1 MGVRIPPFAQ
11 LHQTSAYQE
20 ARALPCRLR
29 NPSRTSALN
38 LALIVPLGASVSF
51 SASDIVRDPRAFT
64 HSRIV
69 RDSLGSALANLF
81 HALLSVPG
89 CLSVPSRHARRTII
103 RPIQSDLQAARR
115 AARTGWTLLYLR
127 AVSGEHLSNHVM
139 YVKFS

>member
-20 ARALPCRLR
+20 ARAFPCCLR

-51 SASDIVRDPRAFT
+51 SASDSVRDPRAFT

-81 HALLSVPG
+81 MRHFLFQAVIL
-89 CLSVPSRHARRTII
+89 CLQDT
-103 RPIQSDLQAARR
+103 QEEQ
-115 AARTGWTLLYLR
+115 
-127 AVSGEHLSNHVM
+127 
-139 YVKFS
+139 